1 MASLSAASIMSSFAG
16 RGYFSEELFRKRGT
30 FPSNRFRRS
39 RTMSFSHLFTS
50 AKLGNLEIPNRY
62 VQTSVQT
69 RGGTEDG
76 FVGQPLFDFH
86 RARLG
91 QAGLVTVQQTFAW
104 PSVKL
109 ARGLALW
116 DDKYIEKL
124 AELAALIKS
133 GGAKVFLQ
141 LGGAGSRAGTK
152 KECIAPSPVRG
163 SWDLVVPREMTRQE
177 ILDYIE
183 CYAQAGKRLYEAG
196 FDGFALHGGSGK
208 FISQFLSPY
217 SNRRTDD
224 FGGSA
229 RKRITLPRMIVEAV
243 RERTRSDFP
252 VYIRFP
258 KCDYMEGGMTLEEG
272 IEEMGYLAEAGV
284 DAFLMAAGG
293 QERLWHGVPIYA
305 EGEERNVEDTA
316 KVKKALP
323 DVAII
328 ASCGM
333 HDPHLADKMI
343 AEGVADFI
351 GIARPLLADPD
362 YVGKLR
368 RGEENSIRRCVRCNN
383 CQTWASR
390 PRLANRGM
398 CCTVNPSLMM
408 EGTYVPTPAP
418 TPKKIYVVGGGLAGM
433 RCALTLA
440 ERGHQVELFEKTGE
454 LGGQW
459 LVASAGK
466 DKATFRTLVPWL
478 HENMLKAGVAIHLN
492 TELDRER
499 ILSDRPDDIVLA
511 TGATPRPL
519 TGVDGLD
526 SGMNIVY
533 AMDVLRGKVATGE
546 RCVVLGGRYIGLET
560 ALELARDGKKVC
572 LVELNELG
580 RGLISRIRGWL
591 FKEIAACDNIR
602 LFPNSSL
609 FRLTEHT
616 VEIAHGSALFPVKAD
631 TLVLAIGTVPDKKLE
646 QALEGCD
653 IPVHAIGDCDH
664 IGDAYEAMDQGL
676 ALGLKL

>member
-1 MASLSAASIMSSFAG
+1 
-16 RGYFSEELFRKRGT
+16 
-30 FPSNRFRRS
+30 
-39 RTMSFSHLFTS
+39 MSFPHLFTP

-76 FVGQPLFDFH
+76 FVGEPLFAFH
-86 RARLG
+86 RTRLG

-109 ARGLALW
+109 AQGLALW

-124 AELAALIKS
+124 AELAALINS

-183 CYAQAGKRLYEAG
+183 CYAQAGRRLYEAG

-224 FGGSA
+224 FGGTA
-229 RKRITLPRMIVEAV
+229 KKRIALPRMIVEAI
-243 RERTRSDFP
+243 REHTRDDFP

-284 DAFLMAAGG
+284 NAFLMTGGG

-305 EGEERNVEDTA
+305 ESSEQNIADTA

-328 ASCGM
+328 ASCGL
-333 HDPHLADKMI
+333 HDPYEADKMI
-343 AEGVADFI
+343 ADGVADFI

-368 RGEENSIRRCVRCNN
+368 RGEEDTIRRCVRCNN

-390 PRLANRGM
+390 PRLVGRGM
-398 CCTVNPSLMM
+398 CCTVNPALMM
-408 EGTYVPTPAP
+408 EETYVSRPAEEI
-418 TPKKIYVVGGGLAGM
+418 KNIYVIGGGLAGM
-433 RCALTLA
+433 RCALSLA
-440 ERGHQVELFEKTGE
+440 ERGHHVDLFEKTGE

-459 LVASAGK
+459 LVASAGS
-466 DKATFRTLVPWL
+466 DKASFRTIVPWL
-478 HENMLKAGVAIHLN
+478 KEHMDKAGVRIHMN
-492 TELDRER
+492 TMVTSEQ
-499 ILSDRPDDIVLA
+499 IVAAHPDEVVLA
-511 TGATPRPL
+511 TGATPRAL
-519 TGVDGLD
+519 KGVDGQD
-526 SGMNIVY
+526 SGMPIVY
-533 AMDVLRGKVATGE
+533 AMDVLRNKVSTGE

-560 ALELARDGKKVC
+560 SLKLVREGKHVC

-591 FKEIAACDNIR
+591 FQEIATCDNIR
-602 LFPNSSL
+602 LFPNSTL
-609 FRLTEHT
+609 FRLTAHT
-616 VEIAHGSALFPVKAD
+616 AEIDHGHALFPVQAD
-631 TLVLAIGTVPDKKLE
+631 TLVLAIGTVPDKNLQE
-646 QALEGCD
+646 ALGDCD
-653 IPVHAIGDCDH
+653 IPVHTIGDCDH
-664 IGDAYEAMDQGL
+664 IGDAYEAMDQGI